1 MEALEEHEDEAGDE
15 EEVEEDRLHPANLEE
30 RSQMLTILSA
40 ARKVLEVL
48 NIKSSAWRGPDRRK
62 LLRT

>member
-30 RSQMLTILSA
+30 RSQVLAIKGA

-48 NIKSSAWRGPDRRK
+48 NIKSSA
-62 LLRT
+62 

>member
-15 EEVEEDRLHPANLEE
+15 EEVEEDRLDPANLKE
-30 RSQMLTILSA
+30 RSQMLAIKGA

-48 NIKSSAWRGPDRRK
+48 NIKSSAWRGPDWRRS
-62 LLRT
+62 